1 MIPSED
7 DLLRD
12 LISKYLHSSPSLFKD
27 DETVDSLMKNY
38 TVSVGLGW
46 ILLLDSLFQT
56 IQREKSLLPLE
67 VQKVIYIT
75 QVKEKFGELRV
86 YLFQELPHMTG
97 AIEMASAYSVHI
109 CEKCGQPGTI
119 RVPLRGWIKTLC
131 EVHHQE
137 RELQKSKQ

>member
-12 LISKYLHSSPSLFKD
+12 LISKYLNNPPSLFKEG
-27 DETVDSLMKNY
+27 ETVDSLMKNF
-38 TVSVGLGW
+38 TVSVRPGW
-46 ILLLDSLFQT
+46 IPLLDSLFET
-56 IQREKSLLPLE
+56 IWQEKALLPLD

-75 QVKEKFGELRV
+75 QVKEKFGELTV

-97 AIEMASAYSVHI
+97 AIAMANAYSVHV
-109 CEKCGQPGTI
+109 CEKCGQPGKL

-131 EVHHQE
+131 EAHHQE
-137 RELQKSKQ
+137 REKGGA